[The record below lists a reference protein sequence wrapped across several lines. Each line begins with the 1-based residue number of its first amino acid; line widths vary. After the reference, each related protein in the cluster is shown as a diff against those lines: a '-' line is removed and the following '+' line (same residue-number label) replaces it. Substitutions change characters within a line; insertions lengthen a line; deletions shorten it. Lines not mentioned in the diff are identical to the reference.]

1 MSCVYPRKRC
11 GAVGAAE
18 SKQRCGV
25 QNLLH
30 VFVGVTAVVV
40 VMTGV
45 TSQALAEVPGL
56 ANMEI
61 YKTSQRG
68 LALPGPHVNHRPRYD
83 VLLAYEYDYDY
94 EGDNDFISGKGEDN
108 GVPNEPVITTL
119 ERPLVSAAVPLST
132 DLSDYVTLPLRGE
145 FYVDSAEDYSVG
157 VDSEEDTLYRAG
169 FEFEKL
175 YPDVPEQFSTEVY
188 DDDELPVLFGNTGPD
203 ADLDD
208 VPQAVVFQSEMKGS
222 GKQVSG
228 IGEPGREDEFEYL
241 EEELESLEEELEQY
255 DFNPVTESN
264 NENMRTTDSIR
275 YETVVPAPFQTTIH
289 DFNEEPSKRNEAH
302 RLSQQPYGS
311 SLSENRRTISTLS
324 SSLGSHRPQS
334 GRSILLDSPRTSRQY
349 PNTEYYNNGRHR
361 SLYGA
366 KHIPTHHFNRPDSAE
381 RFHSTSDKYY
391 RASPPGARES
401 RDMQLLHRDSRHYS
415 PVSRNHY
422 PSFKNYHLSGS
433 HQPRATPNK
442 NMPHKHTRVNDRY
455 LTRNQQE
462 GQVLQYST
470 KRNTT
475 SSPSHSI
482 LLPTQQAKAKYLS
495 NPSLVSDKI
504 NSRNRDEVLYYTGL
518 QKEIEKS
525 NLLLDAIRDVRTRE
539 GKAVKSHQSGTTT
552 TTITP
557 VPLIED
563 VKEAF
568 GEHPLYNSL
577 PRENESPQSSTKKRE
592 ISHLSDV
599 DEFSSEKEEYENLY
613 LPVRVKSLE
622 LTGIQ
627 EVKQHLNT
635 LRPPV
640 AERRPPPP
648 PPPSVSH
655 VTARPHSPRPNSFP
669 PVTTY
674 KPRISAKYPSLK
686 YPSLVRRPP
695 FTQHK
700 SPIVVPGRSRNKPS
714 GGSVSRGGSNVPPV
728 HSINP
733 LKDIKKITKP
743 HVSSPLPFTSTTPFK
758 TSITPYPESVTPA
771 SVTPY
776 HRPSPTYSPVK
787 HHSPSPRYPV
797 STPHVRSHGSDDSRY
812 SSRPTTS
819 ARGQRSL
826 SFPSRQSYNYGS
838 KLYTPHYST
847 SSYPFPTQQPPR
859 FARHLLPTNLY
870 NHRRFVVPST
880 RSGRTREKRGPDMEA
895 TIDTK
900 SSFPKYGYDI
910 DPFFTDFPVFGFFD
924 AEHSKKR

>member
-1 MSCVYPRKRC
+1 
-11 GAVGAAE
+11 
-18 SKQRCGV
+18 
-25 QNLLH
+25 
-30 VFVGVTAVVV
+30 VGVTAVVV

-119 ERPLVSAAVPLST
+119 ERPLVSAVAPLST

-145 FYVDSAEDYSVG
+145 FYVNSAEDLPVG

-175 YPDVPEQFSTEVY
+175 YPDVPEPFSTEVY
-188 DDDELPVLFGNTGPD
+188 DDDDDELSVLLGNTGPD

-208 VPQAVVFQSEMKGS
+208 VPQTVVFQSEMKGS
-222 GKQVSG
+222 GNQVSG
-228 IGEPGREDEFEYL
+228 IGEPAREDEFEYL

-255 DFNPVTESN
+255 DYNPVTESN

-275 YETVVPAPFQTTIH
+275 YETVVPAPFQTNIH

-302 RLSQQPYGS
+302 SLSQQPYGS
-311 SLSENRRTISTLS
+311 SHSENRRTISTLS
-324 SSLGSHRPQS
+324 SSLGSYHPQS
-334 GRSILLDSPRTSRQY
+334 SRSILLDSPRTSRQY
-349 PNTEYYNNGRHR
+349 PNTEYYNDGRHR
-361 SLYGA
+361 NLYGA
-366 KHIPTHHFNRPDSAE
+366 KHIPSYNYNRPESEE
-381 RFHSTSDKYY
+381 RFQSTSDKYY
-391 RASPPGARES
+391 RATPPRERES
-401 RDMQLLHRDSRHYS
+401 RDRQLLHRDSRHYS
-415 PVSRNHY
+415 PSSRNHY

-433 HQPRATPNK
+433 HQPRATPNQ
-442 NMPHKHTRVNDRY
+442 NLPHKHTRVNDRY
-455 LTRNQQE
+455 LTRSQEE
-462 GQVLQYST
+462 GQLLQYST
-470 KRNTT
+470 RRNKT
-475 SSPSHSI
+475 SSPGRSI
-482 LLPTQQAKAKYLS
+482 LLPTQQAKAKYIS
-495 NPSLVSDKI
+495 NPSLISDKI
-504 NSRNRDEVLYYTGL
+504 DSRNRDEVLYYTGL

-539 GKAVKSHQSGTTT
+539 GKAVTSHQSASTT

-577 PRENESPQSSTKKRE
+577 PGGNESPQSSTKKRE

-599 DEFSSEKEEYENLY
+599 AEFNSEEEEYENLY

-635 LRPPV
+635 LRPSV

-648 PPPSVSH
+648 PPPPPQVSP
-655 VTARPHSPRPNSFP
+655 VTARPHSPRPNNFP

-674 KPRISAKYPSLK
+674 KPRIRAKYPSLK

-695 FTQHK
+695 YTQHK
-700 SPIVVPGRSRNKPS
+700 PPVVVVPGRSRNKPS
-714 GGSVSRGGSNVPPV
+714 GGSNVPPV
-728 HSINP
+728 YSINP

-743 HVSSPLPFTSTTPFK
+743 HVSSPLPYTSTTPFK
-758 TSITPYPESVTPA
+758 TSITPFPESVTPA

-787 HHSPSPRYPV
+787 HHPPVKHHSPSPRYPV
-797 STPHVRSHGSDDSRY
+797 STPHVRSHGSYDSRY
-812 SSRPTTS
+812 SGRPTTS

-826 SFPSRQSYNYGS
+826 SFPSRRSNNYGR
-838 KLYTPHYST
+838 KLYAPHYST

-859 FARHLLPTNLY
+859 FPRHLLPTSLNSQ
-870 NHRRFVVPST
+870 RRFVIPST
-880 RSGRTREKRGPDMEA
+880 RFGRTREKRGPDMEA